1 MSDLIA
7 ELRARSLHA
16 DDALAA
22 RPVGLGDALR
32 RAADEIARLR
42 GVIAAAHEIVGMPR
56 HWVGHIEPGTERLRP
71 VDQTIRCRCA
81 TTFGTSTLIDADRID
96 DPLDGALDAWLA
108 ESLPWLKERHAAH
121 VAAILE
127 GRTS

>member
-22 RPVGLGDALR
+22 R
-32 RAADEIARLR
+32 AADEIARLR
-42 GVIAAAHEIVGMPR
+42 RVVVEAHVVRPKMVGATCSCGKWLVRTASDLQAAEA
-56 HWVGHIEPGTERLRP
+56 
-71 VDQTIRCRCA
+71 
-81 TTFGTSTLIDADRID
+81 
-96 DPLDGALDAWLA
+96 
-108 ESLPWLKERHAAH
+108 HAAH